1 MSQNIYQKYLERFN
15 QQTTSL
21 CYAEHAG
28 KLAHAYIVYSDNM
41 DIREEY
47 STLLAQIAACPNS
60 TDGVPCLECT
70 VCRHL
75 KESSYAELYSLMPN
89 KKSRQIGIG
98 DNEYELDT
106 MRWFQAQFY
115 MSSVSAGKRKIGIIN
130 DADRLTQQAQNAFLK
145 LLEEP
150 PEKTVFILNTANPS
164 SLLTTIISRC
174 HTLTLLENKCHY
186 TFNGA
191 QEMIQTLFRL
201 QSCTAHHLSVGAE
214 SAEELIKIS
223 SDLKNQAKE
232 QVMPLWEKRI
242 EEANNPDL
250 KWTAG
255 QRKRIKERAEGAIAS
270 NYLLLRKVFLSLIH
284 TWFAQSY
291 EIACGADLATLSNPE
306 LYTNIDVTKFH
317 LNEEQALENL
327 KKAESLI
334 ENLNWNVSE
343 DLAIREFCCSFTA

>member
-1 MSQNIYQKYLERFN
+1 MPQNIYQKYLERFN
-15 QQTTSL
+15 QHTASL
-21 CYAEHAG
+21 CHAEQSG
-28 KLAHAYIVYSDNM
+28 KLAHAYIVYSDNIT
-41 DIREEY
+41 IREEY

-60 TDGVPCLECT
+60 ANGVPCLECT

-75 KESSYAELYSLMPN
+75 KDQSYAELYSLMPN

-164 SLLTTIISRC
+164 SLLPTIISRC

-186 TFNGA
+186 RFKGVE
-191 QEMIQTLFRL
+191 EMIQTLFRL

-255 QRKRIKERAEGAIAS
+255 QRKRVKERAEGAVAS
-270 NYLLLRKVFLSLIH
+270 QYLMLRKVFLSLIH

-291 EIACGADLATLSNPE
+291 EIACGADLSMLSNPE
-306 LYTNIDVTKFH
+306 LYTHIDVTKFR
-317 LNEEQALENL
+317 LDEETALKNL
-327 KKAESLI
+327 KKAEALI
-334 ENLNWNVSE
+334 ANLNWNVSE
-343 DLAIREFCCSFTA
+343 ELAIREFCCSFTA